1 MANLSGIMQL
11 YTAYFN
17 RAADKLGVD
26 YWANEMDN
34 NGWTLDDVAK
44 TFAQVAEYTALYAG
58 KTNAEIVALV
68 YTNVLNRAAE
78 TDGATYWET
87 QLTDGNITVSQLIQ
101 AVVNSA
107 VEKDGNG
114 NYKNSVDAT
123 IFNNK
128 IEVSQYCYDN
138 NINATGTDA
147 ISLELI
153 NTDSSSVS
161 AIKNHAN
168 SFIDDS
174 SDSTQSAIYHK
185 SWSIQDTDYY
195 EIGDNLLFEVNY
207 DTNDGNPNYYLS
219 NYTITGN
226 TYNLTGLDGD
236 KINLTIDNLS
246 AGSNI
251 TIVGITENFTE
262 TTTITNV
269 GEIEQ
274 YRTWYAELFDIT
286 GLNAQEYVAS
296 DNSHYMSNG
305 YNLKLYSNNYNLY
318 DLNNDN
324 IVGVGTVKNDAIYL
338 VYEDDG
344 ALEVL
349 IYDNKTD
356 IATSYYLGEIA

>member
-26 YWANEMDN
+26 YWANEMDTKA
-34 NGWTLDDVAK
+34 WALDDVAK
-44 TFAQVAEYTALYAG
+44 SFADQPEYTELYAG
-58 KTNAEIVALV
+58 KPNAEIVALV
-68 YTNVLNRAAE
+68 YTNVLNRTADTAGAA
-78 TDGATYWET
+78 YWEAE
-87 QLTDGNITVSQLIQ
+87 LDSGAVTVPQLIQ
-101 AVVNSA
+101 AVVNA
-107 VEKDGNG
+107 ATEMVDGA
-114 NYKNSVDAT
+114 YVHATDAA
-123 IFNNK
+123 IVNNK
-128 IEVSQYCYDN
+128 TAVSQYCYDN
-138 NINATGTDA
+138 NVNATGNEA
-147 ISLELI
+147 IYLSTI
-153 NTDSSSVS
+153 TTDSSSVS
-161 AIKNHAN
+161 SIQSIASA
-168 SFIDDS
+168 FIDS
-174 SDSTQSAIYHK
+174 SNSNTQSAIYHK

-207 DTNDGNPNYYLS
+207 DTNDVNPNYYLS

-269 GEIEQ
+269 GEIELNGT
-274 YRTWYAELFDIT
+274 RYAELFDIT

-324 IVGVGTVKNDAIYL
+324 IVGAGTVKNDAIYL

-344 ALEVL
+344 ALEVV

-356 IATSYYLGEIA
+356 IASFYYLGEIA

>member
-44 TFAQVAEYTALYAG
+44 TFALVPEYTALYAG
-58 KTNAEIVALV
+58 KTNAEIVAFV
-68 YTNVLNRAAE
+68 YTNVLNRTAD
-78 TDGATYWET
+78 TDGAAYWEAE
-87 QLTDGNITVSQLIQ
+87 LDSGAVTVSQLIQ
-101 AVVNSA
+101 AVVNA
-107 VEKDGNG
+107 ATEKDGSG
-114 NYKNSVDAT
+114 NYKNATDAVL
-123 IFNNK
+123 FNNK
-128 IEVSQYCYDN
+128 IQVSQYCYDN
-138 NINATGTDA
+138 NVNATKDKA
-147 ISLELI
+147 ISLSSI
-153 NTDSSSVS
+153 TTDASSVS
-161 AIKNHAN
+161 SVQSVA
-168 SFIDDS
+168 STFIDNS
-174 SDSTQSAIYHK
+174 NTQSAIYHK

-195 EIGDNLLFEVNY
+195 EIGDNLLCEVNY
-207 DTNDGNPNYYLS
+207 DTNDVNPNYYLS

-236 KINLTIDNLS
+236 KMNLTIDNLS
-246 AGSNI
+246 VGSNI

-274 YRTWYAELFDIT
+274 YKTWYAELFDIT

-296 DNSHYMSNG
+296 DYSHYMSNG

-338 VYEDDG
+338 VYEDDS
-344 ALEVL
+344 ALEVVT
-349 IYDNKTD
+349 YDNKTD

>member
-17 RAADKLGVD
+17 RAADKAGVDYWLGMMDSNGWELDNVAQSFSDSVEYQNQYNGLNQIQIVEKVYQNVLNRAGEAAGVD
-26 YWANEMDN
+26 YWAKE
-34 NGWTLDDVAK
+34 LSS
-44 TFAQVAEYTALYAG
+44 
-58 KTNAEIVALV
+58 
-68 YTNVLNRAAE
+68 
-78 TDGATYWET
+78 
-87 QLTDGNITVSQLIQ
+87 GNILVSQLVQ

-107 VEKDGNG
+107 TEMVDGA
-114 NYKNSVDAT
+114 YVQATDAA
-123 IFNNK
+123 IVNNK
-128 IEVSQYCYDN
+128 TAVSQYCYDN
-138 NINATGTDA
+138 NVNATGNEA
-147 ISLELI
+147 IYLSTI
-153 NTDSSSVS
+153 TTDSSSVS
-161 AIKNHAN
+161 SIQSIASA
-168 SFIDDS
+168 FIDS
-174 SDSTQSAIYHK
+174 SNSNTQSAIYHK

-269 GEIEQ
+269 GEIELNGT
-274 YRTWYAELFDIT
+274 RYAELFDIT

-344 ALEVL
+344 ALEVV

-356 IATSYYLGEIA
+356 IASGYYLGEIA